1 MDFYNTLLAAG
12 LLPREVTPNGKWY
25 RCATADKPKKKNG
38 AYMLRI
44 DGRRGYYK
52 DYQVDEE
59 WVEWRDETPVSPIER
74 KRIQKDLAALRR
86 REFEKAARAYRA
98 MVIYYQSL
106 PRLVD
111 GHPYLTRKGLT
122 MLGGDKLRLDGEVL
136 VWPLFRDGR
145 LATVQRIWPDG
156 TKRNYTGCSTREVSL
171 VLQRPGAVLHA
182 YTEGFAT
189 GLAIFQNLPNSQV
202 EICLDAGNLVAVAKR
217 ARVEGLAVV
226 CGDNDWETC
235 ARRGVNPGIEKAT
248 EAAALLGC
256 GMAYPENIIGTDW
269 ADALMEW
276 GDDGPRR
283 LRMALMRAARPVFR

>member
-12 LLPREVTPNGKWY
+12 FLPREVVPNGKWY
-25 RCATADKPKKKNG
+25 RCATVDKPKKKNG
-38 AYMLRI
+38 AYMLRV
-44 DGRRGYYK
+44 DGRRGYFK
-52 DYQVDEE
+52 DYAVDEE

-86 REFEKAARAYRA
+86 REWEKAARAYQSMAR
-98 MVIYYQSL
+98 YYQSL

-111 GHPYLTRKGLT
+111 GHPYLTRKGLS
-122 MLGGDKLRLDGEVL
+122 MLGADKLRLDGEAL
-136 VWPLFRDGR
+136 VWPLFKDGR

-156 TKRNYTGCSTREVSL
+156 TKKNYTGCSTREVSL
-171 VLQRPGAVLHA
+171 LLMRPGAVLHA

-189 GLAIFQNLPNSQV
+189 GLAIFQNVPNAQV

-217 ARVEGLAVV
+217 AKVEGLAVV

-235 ARRGVNPGIEKAT
+235 ARRGFNPGVEKAT
-248 EAAALLGC
+248 EAAELLGC

-283 LRMALMRAARPVFR
+283 LRMALTRAARPVFR